1 MPRDALQLDDLKSWI
16 GRTETVVD
24 EITVPS
30 FRRINALL
38 DHDPSAVQAGDV
50 FPRGWQGT
58 LCPPLARQSDIGDDG
73 HPKRG
78 VFIPPIPF
86 ARRMA
91 ASVEMTFHSDL
102 LIGDI
107 VKRESVIEGITSKRG
122 RSGEIVFLTQR
133 NEFYGPRGLAVTER
147 HQTAFRDVITGRE
160 SPASGERTSVKPDW
174 EKIVTADSVMVFR
187 YAAVAFSGH
196 RIHYDYLYGTKTESY
211 ADVMVSGGLNLMLLF
226 DLVRQNVPGRLKS
239 FSSRNLRP
247 LYVNQR
253 LHVCGAFHEDR
264 RHLRLWITDSNG
276 ILAVVADAEL
286 DQPA

>member
-1 MPRDALQLDDLKSWI
+1 MLKEVPQLEKLKSWI

-30 FRRINALL
+30 VRRINALL
-38 DHDPSAVQAGDV
+38 DHDPSRVSVGDI
-50 FPRGWQGT
+50 FPTGWQGT
-58 LCPPLARQSDIGDDG
+58 LCPPLARQSDVGEDG

-78 VFIPPIPF
+78 GFIPPIPF

-91 ASVEMTFHSDL
+91 ASVQMTFHSDL
-102 LIGDI
+102 LVGDI
-107 VKRESVIEGITSKRG
+107 VKRVSIIEDITSKKG
-122 RSGEIVFLTQR
+122 RSGEIIFLTQK
-133 NEFYGPRGLAVTER
+133 NDFLSPRGLAVTER
-147 HQTAFRDVITGRE
+147 HLAAFRDVTAGRE
-160 SPASGERTSVKPDW
+160 TPPLGERASVKPEW
-174 EKIVTADSVMVFR
+174 QQTFTADSVMVFR

-196 RIHYDYLYGTKTESY
+196 RIHYDYQYGTKVESY

-226 DLVRQNVPGRLKS
+226 DLVRQNVPRRLKN

-247 LYVNQR
+247 VYVGER
-253 LHVCGAFHEDR
+253 LHVCGAFREDR
-264 RHLRLWITDSNG
+264 QHLRLWITDHDG

>member
-1 MPRDALQLDDLKSWI
+1 MPKDAPQLDDLKSWI

-30 FRRINALL
+30 VRRINALL
-38 DHDPSAVQAGDV
+38 DHDPSAAQAGDV

-102 LIGDI
+102 LVGDT
-107 VKRESVIEGITSKRG
+107 VRRESVIEDLSFKKG
-122 RSGEIVFLTQR
+122 RSGEIFFLTQK
-133 NEFYGPRGLAVTER
+133 NEFYSPRGLAVTER
-147 HQTAFRDVITGRE
+147 HLAAFRDVRAERE
-160 SPASGERTSVKPDW
+160 VLPLGERASVKPDW
-174 EKIVTADSVMVFR
+174 QKIVTADPVMVFR

-196 RIHYDYLYGTKTESY
+196 RIHYDYVYGTNTESY
-211 ADVMVSGGLNLMLLF
+211 TDVMVSGGLNLMLLF
-226 DLVRQNVPGRLKS
+226 DLVRQNVPGRLTS

-247 LYVNQR
+247 LYVNER
-253 LHVCGAFHEDR
+253 LHICGAFHEDR

-276 ILAVVADAEL
+276 ILAVAADAEL
-286 DQPA
+286 NQPA

>member
-1 MPRDALQLDDLKSWI
+1 LDSLKSWI

-30 FRRINALL
+30 VRRIHALL
-38 DHDPSAVQAGDV
+38 DYDPSTVRAGDV

-58 LCPPLARQSDIGDDG
+58 LCPPLARQSDIGEDG

-78 VFIPPIPF
+78 GFIPPIPF

-91 ASVEMTFHSDL
+91 ASVEMTFHQDL
-102 LIGDI
+102 LVGDI
-107 VKRESVIEGITSKRG
+107 VRRESVIEGITSKKG
-122 RSGEIVFLTQR
+122 RSGEIVFLTQK
-133 NEFYGPRGLAVTER
+133 NEFYGPRGLAATER
-147 HQTAFRDVITGRE
+147 HQAAFRDVIAGRE
-160 SPASGERTSVKPDW
+160 SPASGERAQVTPDW
-174 EKIVTADSVMVFR
+174 QKIVTADSVMVFR

-211 ADVMVSGGLNLMLLF
+211 ADVMVSGGLSLMLLI

-247 LYVNQR
+247 LYVNER

-264 RHLRLWITDSNG
+264 RHLRLWITDRNG
-276 ILAVVADAEL
+276 ILAVAANAEL
-286 DQPA
+286 AEPA

>member
-1 MPRDALQLDDLKSWI
+1 MLRDSQQLDDLRSWI

-24 EITVPS
+24 EITVPRV
-30 FRRINALL
+30 RRINALL
-38 DHDPSAVQAGDV
+38 DRDPSTVRAGDV
-50 FPRGWQGT
+50 FPTGWQGT

-78 VFIPPIPF
+78 GFIPPIPF

-91 ASVEMTFHSDL
+91 ASAQMTFHSDL
-102 LIGDI
+102 LVGDI
-107 VKRESVIEGITSKRG
+107 VKRESVIEDITSKKG
-122 RSGEIVFLTQR
+122 RSGEIIFLTQK

-147 HQTAFRDVITGRE
+147 HQAAFRDVFAGRE
-160 SPASGERTSVKPDW
+160 TPASGERASLKPDW
-174 EKIVTADSVMVFR
+174 QKIVTADSVMVFR

-211 ADVMVSGGLNLMLLF
+211 ANVMVSGGLNLMLLF
-226 DLVRQNVPGRLKS
+226 DLVRQNVSSRLKN

-247 LYVNQR
+247 LYVNER
-253 LHVCGAFHEDR
+253 LHVCGAFCEDR
-264 RHLRLWITDSNG
+264 RQLRLWITDDTG
-276 ILAVVADAEL
+276 IFAVVADAEL